1 MPSLM
6 AVVELQMTTICSSS
20 WCFSNKNGTDSRI
33 IDSMLEVLKL
43 DDRTGNYKRT
53 TLALL

>member
-6 AVVELQMTTICSSS
+6 AVVELQMTTTCSSS

-33 IDSMLEVLKL
+33 IDSKLEVLKL